1 MRPARLITIPFS
13 HYCEKARWSLDRM
26 GIPYV
31 EEGHL
36 PILHLSATIRAG
48 GRSTPLLAID
58 GGPSLTDSKDILQ
71 WADDSGRLGDRLFP
85 EAYEEAR
92 VLQSQF
98 DEELGPHTRRLGYAY
113 LLEDSAVF
121 GRMMTT
127 ASVPFVERRLAGA
140 LLPLM
145 KFLLRSSLNVSPIET
160 QRSRDTIAAIFDD
173 VAKRLADN
181 RPFLCGDRFTGADM
195 TFASLAAPLVMPP
208 AYAARLTPL
217 SSTKSDFREE
227 VARWRQTP
235 AGEFALRLFEN
246 ERYRRS

>member
-1 MRPARLITIPFS
+1 MCTARLITIPFS

-58 GGPSLTDSKDILQ
+58 GGPSLTDSKDILR
-71 WADDSGRLGDRLFP
+71 WADESGQRGDRLFP
-85 EAYEEAR
+85 EDCEESK
-92 VLQSQF
+92 VLESQF
-98 DEELGPHTRRLGYAY
+98 DEELGPHARRLGYSY

-121 GRMMTT
+121 SQMMTT

-140 LLPLM
+140 FLPLM
-145 KFLLRSSLNVSPIET
+145 KFILRSSLNVSPAET
-160 QRSRDTIAAIFDD
+160 QRSRDLIAAIFDD

-181 RPFLCGDRFTGADM
+181 RPFLCGDRFTGADI
-195 TFASLAAPLVMPP
+195 TFASLAAPLVMPQ
-208 AYAARLTPL
+208 AYAARMIPL
-217 SSTKSDFREE
+217 SSTNSDFREE
-227 VARWRQTP
+227 VERWRQTP
-235 AGEFALRLFEN
+235 AGEFALRLFKN
-246 ERYRRS
+246 ERHR